1 MTFFRLCI
9 FLNLALAVYCIP
21 VSQIPSEDE
30 SLAEGYLK
38 KFFNLTEE
46 SGPPSRRGINPLSR
60 RLSEMQ
66 RFFGLQITG
75 TLDADTLE
83 MMKKPRCGVPDNHFA
98 RFSIFGNNLKWQKNS
113 LTYRIENYTP
123 DMSQSEVD
131 DSIVKALDV
140 WAKVTPLRFTRLYS
154 GTADIMISFGRRSH
168 GDYYPFDGRD
178 GTLAHAFAPAPGI
191 GGDAHFDDDETFT
204 FRSNSGYVLFMVAA
218 HEFGHSLGLSH
229 SDDPGALMY
238 PMYSYRNPDTF
249 LLPQD
254 DVKGIQSLY
263 GPNTDPQK
271 PGPPPPTTPDACDST
286 MVLDAVATLRGEML
300 FFKDSFF
307 WRSYPQSRSPQQSLI
322 TSFWPN
328 APANIDAAYESQKSD
343 RIYIFKDRQ
352 VWAFSGYD
360 LVRGYPK
367 TLSSFGLPRS
377 VRKIDAALYDVQS
390 RKTLF
395 FVGSNYYSFD
405 EAANSVDYGF
415 PKLIHQTF
423 SGLNKVTAAFQYRGF
438 TYIYSGPYMFE
449 YDLRTGRL
457 FRVLR
462 NSYFLHCIRW
472 PNTIDNQELW
482 QRTDQKPA
490 EEEILKRRWRWIGHN
505 VHSKKMGHTWQQL
518 EMLAQ
523 DRDAWRTLVDG
534 LSPRRDIFSICR
546 TITMEAPWTVK
557 AVIMMVTIAVGTAVP
572 AILDSQ
578 EDVAKAQDY
587 LSQYFSEVGV
597 SDGTGTWRSGLDSFT
612 DTLKIMQE
620 FFGLE
625 VTGQLDSN
633 TMKVMSRPRCGFTDL
648 DKYKYAHFDG
658 QPKWEKNVITYRIT
672 DYTSDLSESY
682 VDAALAKAL
691 QVYSSVTPLDFKQIT
706 SGTADIMIKFKADNH
721 GDFAPF
727 DGEGGVLA
735 HAFSPGEGRGGDTHF
750 DDDELWTLTSS
761 GSNLFLVAAH
771 EFGHALGLSHSKLP
785 TSLMYPTYQYT
796 DTDGFVLPDDDTQ
809 GVQALYGVR
818 SSSQPTVNP
827 ELQPGSEPEPSPK
840 PVPDRC
846 SNYLVFDAATSINNY
861 LYFFKDGY
869 FWKRSSNW
877 DGVTTRKIS
886 SIWPGINKVDAA
898 YEYKRRNIVVLFEG
912 NRYWQVRRNSVL
924 PGFPKPISDLGFPS
938 SVTKVD
944 AAVHVTFLGRTLFF
958 VNNKYWSYSERRGRM
973 DRRNP
978 KLIRTEIP
986 GIGYRVDAVFE
997 NRGYLY
1003 FSYGPRQT
1011 QYSYMKRRAVR
1022 ILKNNDWMD
1031 CD

>member
-9 FLNLALAVYCIP
+9 VLNLVLAVYCIP
-21 VSQIPSEDE
+21 VSQIPTEDE

-263 GPNTDPQK
+263 SPNTDPQK
-271 PGPPPPTTPDACDST
+271 PGPTPPTTPDACDST

-307 WRSYPQSRSPQQSLI
+307 WRSYPQSRSPQQSLM

-328 APANIDAAYESQKSD
+328 APANIDAAYESQRSD
-343 RIYIFKDRQ
+343 KIYIFKDRQ

-377 VRKIDAALYDVQS
+377 VGKIDAALYDVQS

-462 NSYFLHCIRW
+462 NSYFLRCTIRW

-482 QRTDQKPA
+482 QCTDQKPV
-490 EEEILKRRWRWIGHN
+490 EEEILKRRWRWIGHIVLKPASN
-505 VHSKKMGHTWQQL
+505 TTKQSLKWNPKGKKGEISHETH
-518 EMLAQ
+518 E
-523 DRDAWRTLVDG
+523 DV
-534 LSPRRDIFSICR
+534 FSICR

-557 AVIMMVTIAVGTAVP
+557 AVIMIVTIAAGTAVP

-633 TMKVMSRPRCGFTDL
+633 TMEVMSRPRCGFTDL
-648 DKYKYAHFDG
+648 DKYKYGHFDG

-672 DYTSDLSESY
+672 DYTPDLSESY

-691 QVYSSVTPLDFKQIT
+691 HVYSSVTPLDFKQIT

-771 EFGHALGLSHSKLP
+771 EFGHALGLSHSKIP

-796 DTDGFVLPDDDTQ
+796 DTDGYVLPDDDTQ

-827 ELQPGSEPEPSPK
+827 EPQPESEAEPSPK

-846 SNYLVFDAATSINNY
+846 SSNLVFDAATSINNY

-924 PGFPKPISDLGFPS
+924 PGFPKPLSDLGFPS

-958 VNNKYWSYSERRGRM
+958 VENKYWSYSERRGRM

-1011 QYSYMKRRAVR
+1011 QYFYMKRRAVR